1 MKIYKYF
8 ENTAEENVSQEFRFE
23 NIDETR
29 NYFLEEIKQNE
40 LMSKKQKKVFTT
52 LNYSFLIIASTI
64 AGSFSISS
72 YASLIGIPMGILISA
87 KGFQNCA
94 ITVEIKKYKSII
106 KKKKKKHDKI
116 VLLAKSKLNSIEVL
130 ISKALIDSV
139 IIYDEFVLTN
149 NVQKEYEEMKKVI

>member
-1 MKIYKYF
+1 MV
-8 ENTAEENVSQEFRFE
+8 EENISQEFRLK
-23 NIDETR
+23 NIDQTR

-106 KKKKKKHDKI
+106 KKKKHDKI
-116 VLLAKSKLNSIEVL
+116 VSLAKSKLNSIEVL
-130 ISKALIDSV
+130 ISIALIDSV
-139 IIYDEFVLTN
+139 ISHDEFVLIK
-149 NVQKEYEEMKKVI
+149 NVQKEYDEMKEDIKSKILVYL